1 MNQMKRGFTILNLM
15 FLPVSCFLPAVRPLG
30 CFCTAIIHPF
40 LHTFI
45 RVLARMHSS
54 HAQLAFSCCLLALVR
69 LLQATVEYFAIT
81 AMSMFVQQYSLRF
94 KVVRDYIGL
103 PAEWPHIGA
112 KPVKVGTHPLAKFLD
127 GNMTGGSGTADSG
140 RPEGEKPITTF
151 MTVWGPQQ
159 PTPPGPPPG
168 ASAAELRA
176 ASAAVFASAAANAA
190 TVAGGASVASVGGAP
205 TGAPVP
211 APVAGADAATVVVT
225 PTSGAG
231 DKNGTPPPQGA
242 KPPLRV
248 NKATVK
254 KSRK

>member
-1 MNQMKRGFTILNLM
+1 M
-15 FLPVSCFLPAVRPLG
+15 
-30 CFCTAIIHPF
+30 
-40 LHTFI
+40 
-45 RVLARMHSS
+45 
-54 HAQLAFSCCLLALVR
+54 
-69 LLQATVEYFAIT
+69 QATVEYFTIT

-94 KVVRDYIGL
+94 KAVRDFIGL
-103 PAEWPHIGA
+103 PAEWPNIGA

-127 GNMTGGSGTADSG
+127 GNITGGSSTADSG
-140 RPEGEKPITTF
+140 RPDGEKPVTTY

-190 TVAGGASVASVGGAP
+190 TVAGTALPAASATVAAAP
-205 TGAPVP
+205 STP
-211 APVAGADAATVVVT
+211 DAAVVT
-225 PTSGAG
+225 PSTGAATSPGA
-231 DKNGTPPPQGA
+231 PAPQGV

-254 KSRK
+254 KSRR